1 MFRRVWFAL
10 LGALMILGPL
20 TACVPKM
27 MMPASE
33 PVTLNVAYRG
43 ERPEMKELFA
53 RFSQEHPNIT
63 VKAIEIT
70 GPGADLR
77 RTIAASEIDLFRD
90 SRDSLSYYISSN
102 LIRPLDEMQLMDWA
116 DIREDY
122 FPNTWEALS
131 VGGQQWGIPA
141 GLDVLV
147 AYINLDQ
154 ANALGVAVP
163 GSNWDLFDF
172 LDVTNKLNFPEGLPN
187 SSARLFGFCTSPTSL
202 DPIVFVYLHGGS
214 IVDNINDPK
223 RPTLDDPR
231 TIEAV
236 QWYADLFTRYGV
248 APKPDLLR
256 QAFPRY
262 GITEAQVRGG
272 CAVWL
277 GQYSTRGGRNM
288 PIEWTIK
295 WKMLPLPKDA
305 VKAGFGDVEGYFIT
319 AKSAHPKEALLL
331 ARYLA
336 DHWQAAGG
344 LLPPR
349 RSLATSKDYAKAAGE
364 EMAAIAVS
372 QSENLIVVPA
382 VLSASLEGVGQI
394 FFNALTTI
402 INEDLDAASVLGE
415 AQSRAEA
422 LFKQP

>member
-1 MFRRVWFAL
+1 MFRHLL
-10 LGALMILGPL
+10 LGFLGVLVILLPL
-20 TACVPKM
+20 TGCVPKM

-33 PVTLNVAYRG
+33 PVTLTVAYRG
-43 ERPEMKELFA
+43 ERPEMEELFA
-53 RFSQEHPNIT
+53 RFTQAHPNIT
-63 VKAIEIT
+63 VKPIEVA

-90 SRDSLSYYISSN
+90 ARDSLSYYISSK

-116 DIREDY
+116 DIRDDY
-122 FPNTWEALS
+122 FPNTWEALNA
-131 VGGQQWGIPA
+131 GGQQWGIPA
-141 GLDVLV
+141 GVDVLV

-154 ANALGVAVP
+154 ANALGVAP
-163 GSNWDLFDF
+163 PASNWDLFDF
-172 LDVTNKLNFPEGLPN
+172 LEVTNKLNFPEGLPN

-202 DPIVFVYLHGGS
+202 DPVVFVYLHGGG

-223 RPTLDDPR
+223 RPTLDDSR

-236 QWYADLFTRYGV
+236 QWYADLFNRYGV
-248 APKPDLLR
+248 APKADLLR

-262 GITEAQVRGG
+262 GIIEAQVRGG

-277 GQYSTRGGRNM
+277 GQYSTRGGRTM

-295 WKMLPLPKDA
+295 WGMLPLPRDA
-305 VKAGFGDVEGYFIT
+305 VSAGFGDVEGYYIT
-319 AKSAHPKEALLL
+319 EKSAHPREALLL
-331 ARYLA
+331 ARYLS

-349 RSLATSKDYAKAAGE
+349 KSLATSKDYAKAAGQ

-372 QSENLIVVPA
+372 QSEHLIVIPA
-382 VLSASLEGVGQI
+382 VLSSSLEGVGQI

-402 INEDLDAASVLGE
+402 INEDLDVASVLGE
-415 AQSRAEA
+415 AQARAEA